1 MCVATQSDNCVRNE
15 CFLPL
20 STPNTTARQGA
31 QKTLESGRYIA
42 VRSCKL
48 NHLPSPLTPSARQ
61 HGFTLVEL
69 VVTIALLAILTTL
82 AAPSFS
88 EVLRQWRRDS
98 ATRELSS
105 TLQLAR
111 SESIKTSRQIVVC
124 PSTDGESCAD
134 GTEWNTGWIV
144 FVDDGAGTLANA
156 GNQVVNTNER
166 ILKVVSAQSGV
177 ASITSSGGVEWMQ
190 FLPNGLMGSATT
202 TLTVT
207 PSGAN
212 ANTKVDK
219 VTVSRV
225 GRVSVAT
232 ELP

>member
-1 MCVATQSDNCVRNE
+1 M
-15 CFLPL
+15 
-20 STPNTTARQGA
+20 
-31 QKTLESGRYIA
+31 
-42 VRSCKL
+42 
-48 NHLPSPLTPSARQ
+48 
-61 HGFTLVEL
+61 
-69 VVTIALLAILTTL
+69 
-82 AAPSFS
+82 
-88 EVLRQWRRDS
+88 
-98 ATRELSS
+98 
-105 TLQLAR
+105 
-111 SESIKTSRQIVVC
+111 
-124 PSTDGESCAD
+124 
-134 GTEWNTGWIV
+134 

-207 PSGAN
+207 PSGATSD
-212 ANTKVDK
+212 TKVDK